1 MRSHAEPGQLTA
13 KIPYF
18 SNPFREDMSF
28 EIFDAHVHFGPSTQ
42 WVPYIDPVV
51 SIEDVL
57 EAMKQYSVEKSIVF
71 PNPHVGDKYPEL
83 NDLMAES
90 QKKYPDKIIGFGR
103 VDPRRGEDA
112 VTEIARIHE
121 LGLKG
126 VKLHPYVEC
135 FRPDH
140 PFFES
145 FWGSINDLDLVV
157 LIHTG
162 SMFSSPGYLKPVLKK
177 YPDLKMILGHL
188 QEACISLM
196 RDYPNVYSDTSAS
209 RVKLLEYATKTCQ
222 DKILFGSD
230 YPYLSHRVQME
241 VVKAADIQD
250 SLKKKIFAGNFK
262 RLFP

>member
-1 MRSHAEPGQLTA
+1 MP
-13 KIPYF
+13 
-18 SNPFREDMSF
+18 ND
-28 EIFDAHVHFGPSTQ
+28 IFDAHVHFGPSTQ

-51 SIEDVL
+51 SAEDVI
-57 EAMKQYSVEKSIVF
+57 EAMKKHSVKKSIVF

-83 NDLMAES
+83 NDLMSEA
-90 QKKYPDKIIGFGR
+90 QNKYTDKIIGFGR
-103 VDPRRGEDA
+103 VDPRRGEEA
-112 VTEIARIHE
+112 ANEITRIHE
-121 LGLKG
+121 LGLAG

-145 FWGSINDLDLVV
+145 FWGKIFDLDLVV

-162 SMFSSPGYLKPVLKK
+162 TMFSSPGYLKPVLKK
-177 YPDLKMILGHL
+177 YPDMKMILGHL

-209 RVKLLEYATKTCQ
+209 RVKLLEYATETCQ
-222 DKILFGSD
+222 DKIMFGSD

-241 VVKAADIQD
+241 VVRAAEI
-250 SLKKKIFAGNFK
+250 SESIKKKIFAGNFK
-262 RLFP
+262 SLFP